1 MVSRMTF
8 HRQVSLH
15 PCTFIIALVMCLS
28 HLSCQSTP
36 PVSDALPAET
46 ARVAIQS
53 QCAQNIITCTRSFP
67 TAVIDVG
74 VIHGQTVTATE
85 SGFLIEQPGY
95 HGEPFLVRLIGG
107 GSLLGLNAETL
118 TYSWSAAATDSDPCT
133 LTPGAEFSS
142 QANPLVRFEP
152 GLHYIRLTVT
162 NDNILDVLESPQCGV
177 IGQNVPAFHFLEI
190 ELDIRS

>member
-1 MVSRMTF
+1 MISSMNLQRRVALNPFT
-8 HRQVSLH
+8 
-15 PCTFIIALVMCLS
+15 CIIALALATS

-46 ARVAIQS
+46 ARVALQS

-74 VIHGQTVTATE
+74 AFHGQTVTATD

-107 GSLLGLNAETL
+107 GSLMGRNAETL
-118 TYSWSAAATDSDPCT
+118 TFSWSAAATDSDPCS

-142 QANPLVRFEP
+142 QPNPLVRLEP

-162 NDNILDVLESPQCGV
+162 NDNILGVLESPQCGV
-177 IGQNVPAFHFLEI
+177 IGQNVPAFHFIEV
-190 ELDIRS
+190 ELDVRR